1 MASINK
7 KLGPVT
13 AYASAVAGGYT
24 GTYDEFCRDQANFA
38 KNATKVEKDREAAE
52 TAAGTATAAKT
63 AAATSEKNA
72 AASKTA
78 AASSQVAAE
87 AAKTAAEASMAEA
100 AASEAAA
107 KASETAAAASA
118 ASIDFRGMVVKDGML
133 CFEVEE

>member
-38 KNATKVEKDREAAE
+38 KNATKVQSDRVASEAA
-52 TAAGTATAAKT
+52 AGAATAAKT
-63 AAATSEKNA
+63 AAAASEKNA
-72 AASKTA
+72 AASKAA
-78 AASSQVAAE
+78 AASSQTAAE
-87 AAKTAAEASMAEA
+87 AAKAAAETSKTAA
-100 AASEAAA
+100 AASASAA

-118 ASIDFRGMVVKDGML
+118 ESIDFRGMVVKDGML
-133 CFEVEE
+133 CFEAEE